1 MAKGVA
7 NNFLHLLEGDL
18 RASRRRIL
26 VLTLVVLG
34 LAGPAWLLA
43 GPMGLAVHGGVC
55 LLALCVGLVA
65 GRRRYVSTYQA
76 SLKVSWNRWMR
87 YATSCE
93 SIPEV
98 YRKVTNRSHRNLPY
112 IYAAVLTILWVA
124 ETGLLLLA
132 LDSAGGALALPIVAA
147 NAVVVGLLLGFHLR
161 GRYWY
166 RSFSASLQEMVKDGE
181 VGVWGV
187 V

>member
-18 RASRRRIL
+18 QASRRRIV
-26 VLTLVVLG
+26 VLTLVLAA

-43 GPMGLAVHGGVC
+43 GLYGLGVHAGVAAVSVVAG
-55 LLALCVGLVA
+55 LLV

-76 SLKVSWNRWMR
+76 SLKMSWNRWMR

-112 IYAAVLTILWVA
+112 VYAALLTILWVA
-124 ETGLLLLA
+124 EIGLLLLA
-132 LDSAGGALALPIVAA
+132 LDGVGGAMALPVVAA
-147 NAVVVGLLLGFHLR
+147 NALVVGLLFGFHLR
-161 GRYWY
+161 GRSWY
-166 RSFSASLQEMVKDGE
+166 RSFSASLREMVREGE